1 MEVVVLLP
9 CGSKRTLYEQE
20 KGYLSGYNITLRQA
34 AMRQWADYDTYTLN
48 VSWDTP
54 FSNVRGDLRGFDR
67 KLHNTCIII

>member
-9 CGSKRTLYEQE
+9 CGSKRTLYERD
-20 KGYLSGYNITLRQA
+20 YHLSGYNITLRQA
-34 AMRQWADYDTYTLN
+34 AMRQWADYDKYTLN

-54 FSNVRGDLRGFDR
+54 FSKVRGDLRGS